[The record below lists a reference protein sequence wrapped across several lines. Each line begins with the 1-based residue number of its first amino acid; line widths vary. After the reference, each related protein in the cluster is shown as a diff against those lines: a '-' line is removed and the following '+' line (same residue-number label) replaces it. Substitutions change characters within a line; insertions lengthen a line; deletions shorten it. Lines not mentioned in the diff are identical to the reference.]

1 MATETSH
8 SREIEP
14 GFETGH
20 LAAGG
25 VAGFLAGALF
35 GGGVMNP
42 AELMPLV
49 ATLYGLEGTVGGGV
63 VAGWIAHLVHSVVF
77 GMAFV
82 ALLGYTPAR
91 AAATRPTGGAVVGA
105 VYGLLVW
112 LIAAAVVMP
121 AWIGAVT
128 AASPPVPNV
137 NLVSFVGHAVY
148 GATLGVLYPLVV
160 AHEV

>member
-8 SREIEP
+8 SHDVESR
-14 GFETGH
+14 FETGH

-25 VAGFLAGALF
+25 VVGFLAGALF

-42 AELMPLV
+42 AELMPLI
-49 ATLYGLEGTVGGGV
+49 ATLYGLEGTVAGGL
-63 VAGWIAHLVHSVVF
+63 VAGWIAHLIHSVVF
-77 GMAFV
+77 GVAFV
-82 ALLGYTPAR
+82 ALVAATPAR
-91 AAATRPTGGAVVGA
+91 AYADRPSGGAVVGLA
-105 VYGLLVW
+105 FGLLVW
-112 LIAAAVVMP
+112 LVAAAVVMP

-128 AASPPVPNV
+128 GASPPVPNV
-137 NLVSFVGHAVY
+137 NWVSFVGHAVY